1 MRIAGFGLR
10 SEESGEM
17 VADCRESPRPRHG
30 SRHEAL
36 SCGLPRVLRVVIAV
50 ITCAIALGGCHR
62 LASGPTS
69 TIEKAIYTDE
79 LGRKVE
85 IAPHPQ
91 RIVSLAPSLTET
103 LFAVGAGKQIVGVT
117 SYCDYPE
124 DAKRIERVGD
134 TLNPNIER
142 LASLRPDLV
151 LITTS
156 SQLEQFARKL
166 DSLGIPLYVIDPKSI
181 DEVAKSAEEIGKVT
195 GHAGEG
201 AAVASKMRE
210 RTEEIARR
218 VRNLPKKRVFFIVG
232 MEPLFTIGR
241 DAFLTDMIDRAGG
254 DSITKNVAPAWPQY
268 SREAVIA
275 GAPGVII
282 AGGSTPAFEKVT
294 DTWTE
299 MFAATPA
306 GRHGDIYRVNN
317 DLVQRPAPRIVD
329 GLELLAR
336 ILHPEA
342 FR

>member
-1 MRIAGFGLR
+1 MGNEQTEVGAP
-10 SEESGEM
+10 SVQGEQGTKNI
-17 VADCRESPRPRHG
+17 VRRTVRHL
-30 SRHEAL
+30 SFAL
-36 SCGLPRVLRVVIAV
+36 LVIW
-50 ITCAIALGGCHR
+50 ALGG
-62 LASGPTS
+62 LACKRAEQPAPASVAKVS
-69 TIEKAIYTDE
+69 VIDE
-79 LGRKVE
+79 LGRRVE
-85 IAPHPQ
+85 IVPYPK

-103 LFAVGAGKQIVGVT
+103 LFAVGAGKQIVAVT

-124 DAKRIERVGD
+124 DAKKIAKVGD
-134 TLNPNIER
+134 TLSPNMER
-142 LASLRPDLV
+142 IASLRPDLV

-156 SQLEQFARKL
+156 SQLEQFARRL
-166 DSLGIPLYVIDPKSI
+166 DSLGIPLYVSDPKSI
-181 DEVAKSAEEIGKVT
+181 DDVAKSAEEIGKIT

-201 AAVASKMRE
+201 AAVAAKMRE

-218 VRNLPKKRVFFIVG
+218 VRDLPKKRVFFIVG

-254 DSITKNVAPAWPQY
+254 DSITKNVAQAWPQY

-275 GAPGVII
+275 EKPEVII
-282 AGGSTPAFEKVT
+282 ASGSTPAFEKVT

-299 MFAATPA
+299 IFAATPA
-306 GRHGDIYRVNN
+306 GQHGDIYRVNS